1 LPETKGAQTLTTLVQ
16 FNEIEKGIG
25 LITLNRPEA
34 ANAMSL
40 QLLKELNET
49 LVAISKN
56 REIRVVLITGSGEK
70 AFCAG
75 ADLKERKTMNEQQV
89 RETVKLIGSTVNQ
102 VEALPQPV
110 IAVMNGVAFGG
121 GLELAL
127 ACDLRIAS
135 SEAKM
140 GLTEVSLGIIP
151 GAGGTQRLPRIIG
164 VGKAKELIYTA
175 RRISANEALE
185 IGLINSVYDKEILL
199 EKATE
204 LALEIAKN
212 APLSLIQAKVA
223 INKGIEVD
231 LTTGLKIEELA
242 YNELLHTED
251 RLEGLVAFQEKRQPQ
266 YQGR

>member
-1 LPETKGAQTLTTLVQ
+1 MTTLVQ
-16 FNEIEKGIG
+16 FKEIEKGIG

-34 ANAMSL
+34 ANALSL
-40 QLLKELNET
+40 QLLKELNEI
-49 LVAISKN
+49 LESVGKN
-56 REIRVVLITGSGEK
+56 RAIRVVLITGSGEK

-75 ADLKERKTMNEQQV
+75 ADLKERKTMNEQEV
-89 RETVKLIGSTVNQ
+89 RETVRLIGSTVNH
-102 VEALPQPV
+102 VETLPQPV
-110 IAVMNGVAFGG
+110 IAVINGVAFGG

-127 ACDLRIAS
+127 ACDFRIAATN
-135 SEAKM
+135 AKM

-151 GAGGTQRLPRIIG
+151 GAGGTQRLPRLIG
-164 VGKAKELIYTA
+164 IGKAKELIYTA
-175 RRISANEALE
+175 KRISAREAYE
-185 IGLINSVYDKEILL
+185 MNLINAVYDKEILL

-212 APLSLIQAKVA
+212 APLSLVQAKIA
-223 INKGIEVD
+223 INKGVEVD

-251 RLEGLVAFQEKRQPQ
+251 RMEGLIAFQEKRQPQ